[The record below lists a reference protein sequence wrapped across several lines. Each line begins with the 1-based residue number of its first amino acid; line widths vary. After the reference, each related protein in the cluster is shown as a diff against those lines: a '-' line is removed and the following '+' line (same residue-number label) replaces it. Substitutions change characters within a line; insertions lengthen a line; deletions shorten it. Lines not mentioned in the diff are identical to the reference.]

1 MQPLPAACQGGT
13 IEAKRTMAEID
24 FGKLVSRVLARM
36 DDTESNLTGGE
47 RRDTGKALRHY
58 KQALAEEIR
67 EVFDEAEVAATVAR
81 EPVPC
86 TRCGAILEERGRF
99 CTVCGKSQTEEA
111 PGDFLERMLAKDA
124 GTTPDDPHFRASIA
138 RIREELPEEWAALV
152 QKIATA
158 TAAPKPKEAEPA
170 KS

>member
-47 RRDTGKALRHY
+47 SRDTGKALRHY

-124 GTTPDDPHFRASIA
+124 GTTPDDPHFRASLA
-138 RIREELPEEWAALV
+138 RLREEEPEVWNALV
-152 QKIATA
+152 QKIAPRA
-158 TAAPKPKEAEPA
+158 TA
-170 KS
+170 

>member
-1 MQPLPAACQGGT
+1 
-13 IEAKRTMAEID
+13 MAEID
-24 FGKLVSRVLARM
+24 FGKLVSRVLSRM

-47 RRDTGKALRHY
+47 SRDTGKALRHY

-86 TRCGAILEERGRF
+86 TRCGAILEGEMRF

-111 PGDFLERMLAKDA
+111 PGDFLEIVLAKEI
-124 GTTPDDPHFRASIA
+124 GTTRDDPRFRESIA
-138 RIREELPEEWAALV
+138 RFREEQPEAWDALV
-152 QKIATA
+152 QLI
-158 TAAPKPKEAEPA
+158 AAPVKA
-170 KS
+170 

>member
-1 MQPLPAACQGGT
+1 
-13 IEAKRTMAEID
+13 MAEID

-138 RIREELPEEWAALV
+138 RIREELPEEWDALV
-152 QKIATA
+152 QLIATA

>member
-1 MQPLPAACQGGT
+1 MN
-13 IEAKRTMAEID
+13 KTMAEID

-47 RRDTGKALRHY
+47 SRDTGKALRHY

-86 TRCGAILEERGRF
+86 TRCGAILEERGRI
-99 CTVCGKSQTEEA
+99 CTVCGMPQKKEA

-124 GTTPDDPHFRASIA
+124 GTAPDDPHFRASIA
-138 RIREELPEEWAALV
+138 RIREEQPEAWDALV
-152 QKIATA
+152 QLI
-158 TAAPKPKEAEPA
+158 AAPVKA
-170 KS
+170 

>member
-1 MQPLPAACQGGT
+1 MKPPTVPRGREVQPLPAACQGGT

-111 PGDFLERMLAKDA
+111 PGDFRFIPTHVGNTFLS
-124 GTTPDDPHFRASIA
+124 HI
-138 RIREELPEEWAALV
+138 
-152 QKIATA
+152 
-158 TAAPKPKEAEPA
+158 
-170 KS
+170 